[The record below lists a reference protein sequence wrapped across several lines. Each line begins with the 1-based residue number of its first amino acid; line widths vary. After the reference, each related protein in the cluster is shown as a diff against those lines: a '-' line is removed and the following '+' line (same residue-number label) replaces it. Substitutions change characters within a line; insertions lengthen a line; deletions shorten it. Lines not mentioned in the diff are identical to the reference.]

1 MPLPAFLFTMTWV
14 DWLISLVDIALVA
27 YLFYRFFLLIRG
39 TRAVPILSGILVLV
53 VFTSVSGWL
62 RLDTIHWLLRQ
73 AQLALIVVLPI
84 VFQPELRR
92 ALEQLGRGRFFAR
105 PLFALPQQDV
115 ARMIEEVVRAVEQ
128 LSRNKVGAIIVIERE
143 TGLNEIIETGIIID
157 GIVSAPFLVNVFI
170 PNTPLHDGAVIIRGN
185 RVMAAGAFLPLT
197 EEAGPGPELG
207 SRHRA
212 ALGISEHSDAV
223 AVVVSEETGRVSL
236 AHGGKLIRNLDD
248 ATLKELLTSLLAAD
262 EAPALLPWMRGS
274 S

>member
-1 MPLPAFLFTMTWV
+1 MPLPAFLFNMTWV
-14 DWLISLVDIALVA
+14 DWLISLIDIALVA

-53 VFTSVSGWL
+53 VFTTISGWL

-73 AQLALIVVLPI
+73 AQLALIVALPI

-105 PLFALPQQDV
+105 PLFALPEQDV
-115 ARMIEEVVRAVEQ
+115 ARMIDEVVKAVEQ
-128 LSRNKVGAIIVIERE
+128 LSRNNVGAIIVIERE
-143 TGLNEIIETGIIID
+143 TGLNEIIETGIVID
-157 GIVSAPFLVNVFI
+157 GIVSAPFLVNLFI

-185 RVMAAGAFLPLT
+185 RVMAAGTFLPLT
-197 EEAGPGPELG
+197 EEAGPGIELG

-236 AHGGKLIRNLDD
+236 AHSGKLIRNLDES
-248 ATLKELLTSLLAAD
+248 TLKELLQSLLAT
-262 EAPALLPWMRGS
+262 EENQGSSWWSRGS
-274 S
+274 A

>member
-1 MPLPAFLFTMTWV
+1 MPLPAFLFSMTWV
-14 DWLISLVDIALVA
+14 DWLLSLIDIALVA

-53 VFTSVSGWL
+53 VFTTISGWL

-73 AQLALIVVLPI
+73 AQLALIVALPI

-105 PLFALPQQDV
+105 PLFALPEQDV
-115 ARMIEEVVRAVEQ
+115 ERMIDEVVKAVEQ
-128 LSRNKVGAIIVIERE
+128 LSRNNVGAIIVIERE
-143 TGLNEIIETGIIID
+143 TGLNEIIETGIVID
-157 GIVSAPFLVNVFI
+157 GIVSAPFLVNLFI

-185 RVMAAGAFLPLT
+185 RIMAAGAFLPLT
-197 EEAGPGPELG
+197 EDAGPGVELG

-236 AHGGKLIRNLDD
+236 AHSGKLIRNLDES
-248 ATLKELLTSLLAAD
+248 TLKELLQSLLAT
-262 EAPALLPWMRGS
+262 EENQGLWWWPRGS
-274 S
+274 A